1 MCGNW
6 EWHNASVY
14 TLTRGALLK
23 SDDWDEWQQSE
34 FAQLDQ
40 YDEQGMFGT
49 PVNAT
54 GDLSVFNL
62 VWSYVVKELDKR
74 KKARCTCDGSSRG
87 GQVRVLDHTYAN
99 CVDQTSS
106 RLFYAIAAM
115 ENLMVY
121 GADVTNAFGEAEEPK
136 QGFFPV
142 TQILPYLE
150 GPTKLQC
157 HLGGPSSS
165 SHRTQQE
172 I

>member
-1 MCGNW
+1 MPLPIVPDKMSATVKTLWDNSGDVQ

-14 TLTRGALLK
+14 KLTRGALLK
-23 SDDWDEWQQSE
+23 SDDWDEWKQSE

-87 GQVRVLDHTYAN
+87 GQVQVLDHTYAN
-99 CVDQTSS
+99 CVDHTASL

-115 ENLMVY
+115 EN
-121 GADVTNAFGEAEEPK
+121 
-136 QGFFPV
+136 
-142 TQILPYLE
+142 
-150 GPTKLQC
+150 
-157 HLGGPSSS
+157 
-165 SHRTQQE
+165 
-172 I
+172 